1 MPTGSETAESQP
13 QQQQQVEKS
22 PKKGMAVRRNIQEFL
37 EHESLEISLGRV
49 AGVECIVTRTAQML
63 LKVICMKPYWTGA
76 PNDLI
81 HAVRASGSAIQRR
94 NPLEFEIGNTVLRV
108 LRFIRRAAALI
119 AKAAEAEAAGTGAGT
134 GAGADAGMSALLTSA
149 IIATP
154 SPVSTSPSAGD
165 VPLTPQKDLSSSPLG
180 LGCSSSTGSS
190 AGAGAD
196 ADLHT
201 TSASRVLSLDFDEKP
216 YLTQTFSKKMRGQLR
231 DMLCTNVADFENEV
245 ELAVDE
251 ICGLAREHV
260 HPNECILVYGY
271 STAVLRF
278 LCAARRHGVRF
289 EVLVAEAA
297 PRGDG
302 QEMAVELV
310 QAGITATLVPDS
322 ALFAMMPRINK
333 VVCGAHAIMAN
344 GGVLGAAG
352 LHLVALAA
360 RRHAVPFIVC
370 ASLIKLTPRYPYDLD
385 VLACL
390 ANPAEVLPHT
400 MLPRPDLVD
409 VLNPRFDYV
418 PPECVSL
425 LITDHG
431 CHTPSFIYRLLEDY
445 YDAED
450 YQYTSM

>member
-1 MPTGSETAESQP
+1 MGGVGS
-13 QQQQQVEKS
+13 
-22 PKKGMAVRRNIQEFL
+22 G
-37 EHESLEISLGRV
+37 
-49 AGVECIVTRTAQML
+49 
-63 LKVICMKPYWTGA
+63 GA
-76 PNDLI
+76 
-81 HAVRASGSAIQRR
+81 
-94 NPLEFEIGNTVLRV
+94 
-108 LRFIRRAAALI
+108 
-119 AKAAEAEAAGTGAGT
+119 
-134 GAGADAGMSALLTSA
+134 
-149 IIATP
+149 
-154 SPVSTSPSAGD
+154 
-165 VPLTPQKDLSSSPLG
+165 
-180 LGCSSSTGSS
+180 
-190 AGAGAD
+190 AD

-278 LCAARRHGVRF
+278 LCAARRHNVRF

-310 QAGITATLVPDS
+310 QAGITTTLVPDS

-360 RRHAVPFIVC
+360 RRHGVPFIVC
-370 ASLIKLTPRYPYDLD
+370 SSLIKLTPRYPYDLE
-385 VLACL
+385 VLSCL